1 MSYLVEKTYGNVI
14 VAQNVY
20 YQWGVIDSDGNVI
33 VPFGKY
39 DWIDGFDQGLAR
51 VNKTTLGDQVED
63 ECISIDKKWGI
74 IDVYGREVLSLI
86 YDEIWNFLGKNRY
99 STKAVLDGEE
109 YNIYFHDLN
118 PELPV
123 RGIRKTY
130 TRHHNYRIPRNPL
143 CFDTADC
150 YDEEGN
156 FDYERLE
163 GAVMDGEYVP
173 EYWFG

>member
-1 MSYLVEKTYGNVI
+1 MIQMCENTGNEVR
-14 VAQNVY
+14 VLMNEMH
-20 YQWGVIDSDGNVI
+20 QWGVIDPNGVII
-33 VPFGKY
+33 VPFGRY
-39 DWIDGFDQGLAR
+39 DWIDNFDQGLAR
-51 VNKTTLGDQVED
+51 VNIRIPQGGNRYATA
-63 ECISIDKKWGI
+63 KKWGI
-74 IDVYGREVLSLI
+74 INERGEEVLPLE
-86 YDEIWNFLGKNRY
+86 YDEIWNFYGKNRY

-123 RGIRKTY
+123 RGIRRTY
-130 TRHHNYRIPRNPL
+130 TRHHNYRIPRDPL

-150 YDEEGN
+150 YDEEGY
-156 FDYERLE
+156 FDYDRLE